1 MLNCQVLIAKLPQIK
16 QNIHLLKMSRKR
28 GKHLIQ
34 AFLLAKVSLKKMV
47 HKIIEYL
54 SQCIDILTELV
65 VLVVVLVLF

>member
-1 MLNCQVLIAKLPQIK
+1 
-16 QNIHLLKMSRKR
+16 MSRKR